1 MSDESLDFTTMKWHP
16 AAEAWEML
24 PEKKSKKSVYSLEEL
39 AESVRDSGL
48 LHPIKY
54 WQDPT
59 DNKFWK
65 IDGRN
70 REAACRLAGVK
81 PRYTQV
87 RLPGDVNVV
96 EYVKVVNG
104 DRRHLNASQKAMA
117 AAKLVP
123 ILAAEVARTEK
134 ARKRAGSAPTGEKH
148 GRSAAAQAGAVTG
161 ASERNVQDA
170 ALIER
175 KDPELAKKVAAG
187 EVTIH
192 QAKREVVRREKEESL
207 RAAAEAVGPPAEG
220 ETWAVA
226 AGSSPG
232 ALDELESESA
242 DLILLDPPYNQGVDY
257 GGGAKADRLADDDY
271 LAFVNSV
278 VESCV
283 ALLAPAGALVLV
295 CPDEY
300 ADHLGVLLR
309 ESGLHRR
316 AWVKWY
322 ETFGTNAENN
332 FNRTSRHVFY
342 MVKNPKK
349 FTFNPG
355 VFNRPSARQAVYND
369 GRASAAGKLWDDV
382 WVIPRLVE
390 NSKERVPG
398 FPTQLPLELVRPLVE
413 GLTEPGGLVVDPMMG
428 SGTTGE
434 ACILAGRRFY
444 GVEKN
449 KRFAEVAR
457 QRLIVAA
464 DSVSRAAKKA
474 GVGKDKPAAESPVN
488 GEAGERPKKAK
499 AKKAAEP
506 AAEAEPAAGPAAGP
520 AAV

>member
-342 MVKNPKK
+342 MRQKPQEVHLQPVRLQPPVGP
-349 FTFNPG
+349 PG
-355 VFNRPSARQAVYND
+355 RLQRRPRVRGRQTV
-369 GRASAAGKLWDDV
+369 
-382 WVIPRLVE
+382 
-390 NSKERVPG
+390 
-398 FPTQLPLELVRPLVE
+398 
-413 GLTEPGGLVVDPMMG
+413 
-428 SGTTGE
+428 
-434 ACILAGRRFY
+434 GRRV
-444 GVEKN
+444 GDPQ
-449 KRFAEVAR
+449 AR
-457 QRLIVAA
+457 GELEGAGAGLPDAVAA
-464 DSVSRAAKKA
+464 RT
-474 GVGKDKPAAESPVN
+474 
-488 GEAGERPKKAK
+488 
-499 AKKAAEP
+499 
-506 AAEAEPAAGPAAGP
+506 GPAAGGGPDRAGRPRRGPHDGVRHGRRGVRPHGEAVLRRREKQEVRGGGPP
-520 AAV
+520 AADRRGRFGRQGRQEGRRRQGQAGRGVAGQR

>member
-1 MSDESLDFTTMKWHP
+1 MSDESLDFTTMRWHP

-39 AESVRDSGL
+39 AESIRQNGL
-48 LHPIKY
+48 MHPIKY
-54 WQDPT
+54 WQDPA

-96 EYVKVVNG
+96 EYVKTVNG

-175 KDPELAKKVAAG
+175 KDPDLAKKVAAG

-283 ALLAPAGALVLV
+283 ALLAPASSSA
-295 CPDEY
+295 PTSTPTTS
-300 ADHLGVLLR
+300 ASS
-309 ESGLHRR
+309 SGRAGCTAAPGSSGTRR
-316 AWVKWY
+316 SAP
-322 ETFGTNAENN
+322 TR
-332 FNRTSRHVFY
+332 RTTSTAPAATSFTAS
-342 MVKNPKK
+342 KTPKSSPS
-349 FTFNPG
+349 T
-355 VFNRPSARQAVYND
+355 RPSSTARRPA
-369 GRASAAGKLWDDV
+369 RPSTTTAAR
-382 WVIPRLVE
+382 PRPA
-390 NSKERVPG
+390 NC
-398 FPTQLPLELVRPLVE
+398 
-413 GLTEPGGLVVDPMMG
+413 
-428 SGTTGE
+428 GTTCG
-434 ACILAGRRFY
+434 
-444 GVEKN
+444 
-449 KRFAEVAR
+449 
-457 QRLIVAA
+457 
-464 DSVSRAAKKA
+464 
-474 GVGKDKPAAESPVN
+474 
-488 GEAGERPKKAK
+488 
-499 AKKAAEP
+499 
-506 AAEAEPAAGPAAGP
+506 
-520 AAV
+520 